1 MSEATLSDRRRSPR
15 TAVNR
20 PVALVVD
27 SDRSRIANNAFALDL
42 SDLGARI
49 LSRLDLQPGQ
59 LVTVI
64 ANEGTGEPVPS
75 QVIWVGRR
83 GSGGSGE
90 IGLAFLHPLGAGA

>member
-64 ANEGTGEPVPS
+64 PNEGTGEPVPS

-83 GSGGSGE
+83 ASDGSGE
-90 IGLAFLHPLGAGA
+90 MGLAFLHPLGASA